1 MKLHLVLKILL
12 RIPFRDPKS
21 SNFYLQ
27 NTPRKKGLGSL
38 NSGVVDSDTDP
49 LGSSESEMGMRIRI

>member
-12 RIPFRDPKS
+12 GILFRDPKS
-21 SNFYLQ
+21 SNFDLQ

-38 NSGVVDSDTDP
+38 KSGVVDPDISDP
-49 LGSSESEMGMRIRI
+49 HGFAFIWLS